1 MDAGKVAVIG
11 IIWMAVAVSAFGA
24 GGYVVLIALFA
35 ACATQAVA
43 EARW

>member
-1 MDAGKVAVIG
+1 MDNGKVVAIAF
-11 IIWMAVAVSAFGA
+11 IWFCVALSALGA

-43 EARW
+43 EAKW